1 MGQFWGG
8 IWLTPGGSY
17 FDHTARDSINHQ
29 NIPVISSHPFP
40 LQVVIS
46 SLNSCVSSP
55 GLSSYYLI
63 ICSGQCLVPD
73 RRMDLRT
80 CSAWIWN
87 IILASTADC
96 GGTDRHINRQT
107 KNIQTDRQTDGQT
120 DGWIFA
126 PVGMNQKQSPQ
137 FEQACPFF
145 WRQNRCKYRIKYWWK

>member
-1 MGQFWGG
+1 MADEATRNGWRQLEMAQSIQGNG
-8 IWLTPGGSY
+8 TILRRDLTHTWCRAY

-120 DGWIFA
+120 DGWIFV
-126 PVGMNQKQSPQ
+126 PVGMN
-137 FEQACPFF
+137 
-145 WRQNRCKYRIKYWWK
+145 